1 MLSIQKRY
9 IIELVAIKGMNAYRK
24 DQIGPPCKYLTD
36 YNLPSPMQ
44 VELLASVFQHWVQ
57 TSSRQRISMN
67 GLPNHYAEDT
77 VRKLWTI
84 LAGNEPVDIH

>member
-1 MLSIQKRY
+1 
-9 IIELVAIKGMNAYRK
+9 MNAYRK

-57 TSSRQRISMN
+57 SSTRQRISMN
-67 GLPNHYAEDT
+67 GLLNNYAEVTARKVWT
-77 VRKLWTI
+77 V
-84 LAGNEPVDIH
+84 LAGNEPVDIHKERNS